1 VIYEITGIEF
11 ANANSPE
18 PLTVE
23 QSEKERHAMTSTE
36 RATVIHEAAKRIR
49 ADLDLISVTVCG
61 TGEVTL
67 PEIAYLKGEVST
79 LPPMCWA
86 SGVLERD
93 AELAAEEAPDA

>member
-1 VIYEITGIEF
+1 MIYEITGIEF

-36 RATVIHEAAKRIR
+36 RATVIREAAKRIR
-49 ADLDLISVTVCG
+49 ADLDLIGETFLG
-61 TGEVTL
+61 TT
-67 PEIAYLKGEVST
+67 EVSPHGIVSLRGKVLT